1 MSIIKLTK
9 LTTKDTNDTKI
20 VYDEKYISSEIK
32 KMDKKTL
39 SIYFEFLKDKLAIE
53 AKTTIKLFRDINKHR
68 ERAAIKETI
77 NEIDIDYVNSYY
89 VLQYSYINLFS
100 ILVSSERSE
109 KEQEKIDLLS
119 EKQIQNVKEKGKI
132 ILIKL
137 SMVYY
142 KDFVNN

>member
-9 LTTKDTNDTKI
+9 LAKKDTKI

-39 SIYFEFLKDKLAIE
+39 SIYFEFLKDKLATE
-53 AKTTIKLFRDINKHR
+53 AKSTIKLFRDMNKHR
-68 ERAAIKETI
+68 EKAAIKETI
-77 NEIDIDYVNSYY
+77 NEIDIDYVNNYY
-89 VLQYSYINLFS
+89 SLQYSYINLFS
-100 ILVSSERSE
+100 ILFSSERSE
-109 KEQEKIDLLS
+109 KEQEKIDSLS
-119 EKQIQNVKEKGKI
+119 EKQIQNIKERGKI

-142 KDFVNN
+142 KDFINN

>member
-9 LTTKDTNDTKI
+9 SVVKDTKI

>member
-1 MSIIKLTK
+1 MSIIKLTE
-9 LTTKDTNDTKI
+9 LATKDTEI

-39 SIYFEFLKDKLAIE
+39 SIYLDFLKDKLVIE
-53 AKTTIKLFRDINKHR
+53 AKSTIKLFRDMNKHR
-68 ERAAIKETI
+68 EKVAIKETF
-77 NEIDIDYVNSYY
+77 NEIDIDYINNYY
-89 VLQYSYINLFS
+89 SLQYSYISLFS
-100 ILVSSERSE
+100 ILFNSERSE
-109 KEQEKIDLLS
+109 KEQKKIDSLS

-142 KDFVNN
+142 KDFINN

>member
-9 LTTKDTNDTKI
+9 LAKKDTEI

-39 SIYFEFLKDKLAIE
+39 SIYFEFLKDKLATE
-53 AKTTIKLFRDINKHR
+53 AKSTIKLFRDMNKHR
-68 ERAAIKETI
+68 EKAAIKETI
-77 NEIDIDYVNSYY
+77 NEIDIDYVNNYY
-89 VLQYSYINLFS
+89 SLQYSYINLFS
-100 ILVSSERSE
+100 ILFSSERSE
-109 KEQEKIDLLS
+109 KEQEKIDSLS
-119 EKQIQNVKEKGKI
+119 EKQIQNIKERGKI

-142 KDFVNN
+142 KDFINN